1 MSPENRERLEKYRF
15 VLSERSFTPG
25 NGLSFEEVLGIIWAE
40 FNPNYTVNMYC
51 DHCKM
56 EMFKYAFNQMDNQK

>member
-1 MSPENRERLEKYRF
+1 MNPDNRQRLERYRF
-15 VLSERSFTPG
+15 ILNERSFTPG
-25 NGLSFEEVLGIIWAE
+25 GGLSMNEVLEIIQAE

-56 EMFKYAFNQMDNQK
+56 EMVRYAFNELDKQ